1 MIDRR
6 LLHVD
11 LAADLDVAVS
21 GQRNQKRRPEARR
34 SSGGSVLPGR
44 ARARAAREAGDAIAE
59 ALLVGELLHDLL
71 PLVEGQDS
79 PPVDAS
85 ALQADGREEDAR
97 VQRGDLVVLE
107 GEDQMTNPLKSGSS
121 KTYEFEKISL
131 KLSSLIE
138 HLGILARH

>member
-107 GEDQMTNPLKSGSS
+107 GDHDQPV
-121 KTYEFEKISL
+121 EKWLFQNLRIWKDLAQTLYSL
-131 KLSSLIE
+131 FE